1 MKPARR
7 LHLGQFSVSLRNLAY
22 FLLAASLVT
31 VLAGLLLEP
40 VRIYLALPLEFIV
53 WLFRSLYLL
62 IPRHILWVIFLVLA
76 FWIAIN
82 SLQSRSKES
91 TQEYTRLQE
100 LYGEP
105 QIARIARYINLS
117 YRPFYRHRLNHTLSD
132 ISLQVFAYRLQ
143 ISQQQVRLLLSK
155 DHLNLPEEFAA
166 YFKGGLPPWPAQTN
180 RQANFLRRWALSR
193 QAQAQA
199 IEEVEKALDFL
210 EAYLEVPREH

>member
-7 LHLGQFSVSLRNLAY
+7 LKLGQLSFSLRKLAY

-40 VRIYLALPLEFIV
+40 VRIYLALPLEFII

-62 IPRHILWVIFLVLA
+62 IPRYILWVIFLVLA
-76 FWIAIN
+76 FWIAIH

-155 DHLNLPEEFAA
+155 DHLDLPEEFAA
-166 YFKGGLPPWPAQTN
+166 YFKAGLPPWPAQTS

-199 IEEVEKALDFL
+199 IEESEKALDFL